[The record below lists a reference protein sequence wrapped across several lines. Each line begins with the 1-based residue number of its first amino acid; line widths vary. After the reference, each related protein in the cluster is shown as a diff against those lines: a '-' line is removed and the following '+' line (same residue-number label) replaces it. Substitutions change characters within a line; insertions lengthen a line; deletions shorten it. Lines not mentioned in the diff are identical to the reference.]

1 MVEFAPFTICVSTS
15 QPLMNKPYS
24 YRTPVI
30 CKLPDGD
37 YSETE
42 HRDFCRYRHSETIM
56 QHLSELGFEDVRP
69 LRTADTS
76 PYAPDYTALRHN
88 RRCCICMPEVATR
101 VLRINH
107 LSAEQCRE
115 CEQHFALDDVYF
127 AALFVSCEQE
137 LKLMEPSRIRRGG
150 AWITSEEAEQF
161 LPFRMRRHISNFAPL
176 LGGAHVFK
184 LVRVILP
191 FLMSMGGKARFR
203 VTGISPD
210 NQWQE
215 PGPPYTVLLVET
227 SHAIFNLLHA
237 EKDERPRLVRPVFY
251 HEEITHCEMELLTI
265 TRGGHECV
273 VELMNEWGHTLRAD
287 CLDALVIPQ
296 YVPANRRYEWSL
308 SLVAE
313 TCSPLPG
320 NARLSTRQNATSPHA
335 QLTGQILRLHELR
348 VCDRP
353 ITVAEVR
360 FIPESDQHCMS
371 VYLAR
376 EVTDDYTPAVGD
388 FIRCSGILRAAPR
401 NVVEGVSWQDSP
413 EIARLQHRRQMEMAA
428 LDTYMQYAAQHQKE
442 AAVAAA
448 FVQQGWQLAELHPR
462 EGRLILT
469 SQQGGSISIAVC
481 NGSNDAVA
489 ADYRCH
495 VNFIPLPET
504 GTHIARLQLTPPCPG
519 APDSIELP
527 ELPDGLAP

>member
-1 MVEFAPFTICVSTS
+1 MNEPF
-15 QPLMNKPYS
+15 S

-37 YSETE
+37 YSAAE
-42 HRDFCRYRHSETIM
+42 HRDFCRYRYVDDIVR
-56 QHLSELGFEDVRP
+56 HLHELGFEDIRP

-88 RRCCICMPEVATR
+88 RRCCICMPEVAVS
-101 VLRINH
+101 VLRIKH
-107 LSAEQCRE
+107 LSSAQCRE
-115 CEQHFALDDVYF
+115 CEINFTQDDIYF
-127 AALFVSCEQE
+127 AALFISSEQE

-150 AWITSEEAEQF
+150 AWLSSEAAEQF
-161 LPFRMRRHISNFAPL
+161 LPFRMRRYINNFAPL

-215 PGPPYTVLLVET
+215 PGPPYAVLLVET
-227 SHAIFNLLHA
+227 EHAIFNLLYA
-237 EKDERPRLVRPVFY
+237 GNGERPRLVRPVFY
-251 HEEITHCEMELLTI
+251 HEEITHCEMELI
-265 TRGGHECV
+265 SIARGGHACV
-273 VELMNEWGHTLRAD
+273 VELMNKWGHTLRAD

-296 YVPANRRYEWSL
+296 YVPVNRRYEWSL

-313 TCSPLPG
+313 TCRPLTKTVAPG
-320 NARLSTRQNATSPHA
+320 SRQNAASPYT
-335 QLTGQILRLHELR
+335 QLTGQIMQLHELR
-348 VCDRP
+348 VCERP
-353 ITVAEVR
+353 ITVAEVS
-360 FIPESDQHCMS
+360 FIPETDQHRMC
-371 VYLAR
+371 VYLAH
-376 EVTDDYTPAVGD
+376 EVTGDYTPATGD
-388 FIRCSGILRAAPR
+388 FICCSGILRAAPR
-401 NVVEGVSWQDSP
+401 NVMEGASWQDSP

-448 FVQQGWQLAELHPR
+448 FVRQGWRLTDIHLR
-462 EGRLILT
+462 ESTLFLT
-469 SQQGGSISIAVC
+469 SQQGESISVAVC
-481 NGSNDAVA
+481 CNTNNS
-489 ADYRCH
+489 ADYQCH
-495 VNFIPLPET
+495 VDIIPQPET
-504 GTHIARLQLTPPCPG
+504 GTLIARLKLTPSCPG

-527 ELPDGLAP
+527 CPPAGLEP